1 MASLKSETL
10 TVRIAPEFKERLRD
24 LAKQEHRSLANM
36 IEVMIRDFGEDSQ
49 SASRCV
55 KAP

>member
-36 IEVMIRDFGEDSQ
+36 IEVMIRDFGEDPQ
-49 SASRCV
+49 SASRHV

>member
-1 MASLKSETL
+1 MSSLKSETL

-36 IEVMIRDFGEDSQ
+36 IEVMIRDFGKDPQ
-49 SASRCV
+49 SASHRV

>member
-10 TVRIAPEFKERLRD
+10 TVRIAPEFKDRLRD

-36 IEVMIRDFGEDSQ
+36 IEVMIRDFGEDPQ
-49 SASRCV
+49 SASRHV

>member
-36 IEVMIRDFGEDSQ
+36 IEVMIRDFGEDPQ